1 MKISLDVSFD
11 IQGDVV
17 DAVAAAASSKAPRRF
32 AIRTYGC
39 QMNVHD
45 SEKLTNLLLHEGYVP
60 VVDED
65 QADLLVINTC
75 SIREKAENQLY
86 SDLGKLREW
95 KAEQPGRIL
104 GVGGC
109 VAQQEGQAV
118 LRRFNHL
125 DFLFGTHNLRVV
137 PAMLRAAAQG
147 ERLSQT
153 EETRSLKRFDF
164 PERHPAYTGLQAG
177 RAYLTVME
185 GCDMFCSYCIVPK
198 TRGREISRPAESILE
213 EARKLADKGIEEL
226 ILLGQTV
233 NAYGRH
239 DLKRGREE
247 SVGTM
252 SFAALIRKLAEIPG
266 INQLRYTSPHP
277 LFFDEELI
285 EAHREVETLC
295 PHVHLPLQSGSD
307 AVLESMKRRYSA
319 QDFLE
324 IVGNLRRAR
333 PDINISTDVIVGFPG
348 EKEGDFEAT
357 LEVMRESAFVDSF
370 SFKYS
375 ERPDTTALELPGAV
389 PPTLMQERLE
399 RLQNLQRELTLR
411 AHGERVGGETLVRLE
426 GESRKGRGQWRGRD
440 PYHRVVN
447 LDVPANNDI
456 YVPGARVAVQIVD
469 ATPHSLIGE
478 LKDQPNPAHL
488 AGTLAQELLT
498 IV

>member
-1 MKISLDVSFD
+1 VGVGLSVK
-11 IQGDVV
+11 GDGV
-17 DAVAAAASSKAPRRF
+17 DAVKQVYPVRRF

-39 QMNVHD
+39 QMNAHD
-45 SEKLTNLLLHEGYVP
+45 SEKLTNLLLHEGYAP
-60 VVDED
+60 VADED

-95 KAEQPGRIL
+95 KAQRPGRIL

-109 VAQQEGQAV
+109 VAQQEGQTV

-137 PAMLRAAAQG
+137 PAMLRGVIRG
-147 ERLSQT
+147 ERVDRT

-164 PERHPAYTGLQAG
+164 PERHPDYTGLQPA

-198 TRGREISRPAESILE
+198 TRGREISRPAESILA
-213 EARKLADKGIEEL
+213 EARQLADKGIEEL

-239 DLKRGREE
+239 DLKRGRSEQ
-247 SVGTM
+247 VGTM
-252 SFAALIRKLAEIPG
+252 SFAQLLRSLAEIPG

-277 LFFDEELI
+277 LFFDEDLI
-285 EAHREVETLC
+285 EAHGELPELC

-307 AVLESMKRRYSA
+307 AMLEAMKRRYNA
-319 QDFLE
+319 QQYLD
-324 IVGNLRRAR
+324 VVSNLRRVR

-348 EKEGDFEAT
+348 EKEEDLEAT
-357 LEVMRESAFVDSF
+357 LEVMRNAAFVDSF

-375 ERPDTTALELPGAV
+375 ERPETPALGLPGAV
-389 PPTLMQERLE
+389 SPQVMQERLE
-399 RLQNLQRELTLR
+399 RVQDVQRALTLH
-411 AHGERVGGETLVRLE
+411 AYGERVGGETLVRLE
-426 GESRKGRGQWRGRD
+426 GASRKGKGQWRGRD

-447 LDVPANNDI
+447 LDVPSEGENC
-456 YVPGARVAVQIVD
+456 VPGARVAVQIVD

-478 LKDQPNPAHL
+478 LKDSLNPGYL
-488 AGTLAQELLT
+488 AGNLAQELLT